1 MKKIIATV
9 LAMVMALALCT
20 VAFADDTYTLV
31 YAENPNE
38 TWKVSTAISVT
49 NASTTTTD
57 GVVSGKVA
65 VYGFSTTIDKASGA
79 CDYTSFV
86 ESSAENAQYILYKNG
101 AHYKYLQGTTTA
113 GAYNYVG
120 TVYTTFGAKCGDMA
134 KVDKVNNPTFFTAN
148 DGATTTNYY
157 VEDSTNGSIYLL
169 VNNELVRVKLAVK
182 GTDYTVNAHK
192 FTKADGA
199 TFTFNTDGTLATA
212 KCATCGA
219 VYTYT
224 KYFAVADAAKDSVA
238 IAAGQLFTGSPVGYL
253 YTNDGT
259 TAGTTTGNTTSPKT
273 FDAGI
278 AMYVGMALTSVAGS
292 AVVIGKKKE
301 F

>member
-20 VAFADDTYTLV
+20 TAFAAEKYELV
-31 YAENPNE
+31 Q
-38 TWKVSTAISVT
+38 ISDPAKEKKEIATVAVT

-57 GVVSGKVA
+57 GVVSGSVA
-65 VYGFSTTIDKASGA
+65 MYTLTGAASV
-79 CDYTSFV
+79 TLTETKFV
-86 ESSAENAQYILYKNG
+86 EASAENATYILYKDG
-101 AHYKYLQGTTTA
+101 AVYKYLVATDNDGK
-113 GAYNYVG
+113 YNYVG
-120 TVYTTFGAKCGDMA
+120 EIYKTFGSKCGEMKKADSV
-134 KVDKVNNPTFFTAN
+134 KDNTFFTAK
-148 DGATTTNYY
+148 DGSKTTNYY
-157 VEDSTNGSIYLL
+157 VETTETSDVVYLL
-169 VNNELVRVKLAVK
+169 VKNEVVKVKLAK
-182 GTDYTVNAHK
+182 KDIDYTVVAHD
-192 FTKADGA
+192 FTKASGA
-199 TFTFNTDGTLATA
+199 TYTFAADGTLATA

-224 KYFAVADAAKDSVA
+224 KYYTVADAAKDSVA
-238 IAAGQLFTGSPVGYL
+238 IAADALYTGSPVGYL
-253 YTNDGT
+253 YTGSAPNPSTDK
-259 TAGTTTGNTTSPKT
+259 NTSPKT

>member
-20 VAFADDTYTLV
+20 VAFAAEKYELV
-31 YAENPNE
+31 SVTAPTVKNE
-38 TWKVSTAISVT
+38 VATVAVT

-57 GVVSGKVA
+57 GVVSGSVTMYTMT
-65 VYGFSTTIDKASGA
+65 YGSGVTVS
-79 CDYTSFV
+79 DNKFI
-86 ESSAENAQYILYKNG
+86 ESSADNATYILYKDG
-101 AHYKYLQGTTTA
+101 AIYKYLVATSNDGK
-113 GAYNYVG
+113 YNYVG
-120 TVYTTFGAKCGDMA
+120 ETYKTFGTKCGDMKKA
-134 KVDKVNNPTFFTAN
+134 DSTKDSTFFTAK
-148 DGATTTNYY
+148 DGSKTTNYY
-157 VEDSTNGSIYLL
+157 VETTETSNVVYLL
-169 VNNELVRVKLAVK
+169 VNNEVVKVKLAVK
-182 GTDYTVNAHK
+182 GIDYTVVAHNFK
-192 FTKADGA
+192 KADGA

-219 VYTYT
+219 VYSYTT
-224 KYFAVADAAKDSVA
+224 KYAVAAAAKDC
-238 IAAGQLFTGSPVGYL
+238 IAVDATTGLPNTITSGYL

-259 TAGTTTGNTTSPKT
+259 TPVTPDNGKDSPKT

>member
-20 VAFADDTYTLV
+20 VAFAAEKYELVQISDTAKEKKEIATV
-31 YAENPNE
+31 A
-38 TWKVSTAISVT
+38 VT

-57 GVVSGKVA
+57 GVVSGSVA
-65 VYGFSTTIDKASGA
+65 MYTLTGA
-79 CDYTSFV
+79 TGVTLTDTKFV
-86 ESSAENAQYILYKNG
+86 DASAENATYILYKDG
-101 AHYKYLQGTTTA
+101 AVYKYLVATDNDGK
-113 GAYNYVG
+113 YNYVG
-120 TVYTTFGAKCGDMA
+120 EIYKTFGSKCGEMKKDDSV
-134 KVDKVNNPTFFTAN
+134 KDKTFFTAK
-148 DGATTTNYY
+148 DGAKTTNYY
-157 VEDSTNGSIYLL
+157 VEDTAGTIYLL
-169 VNNELVRVKLAVK
+169 VNNEVVKVKQAKK
-182 GTDYTVNAHK
+182 GTDYTVVPHD
-192 FTKADGA
+192 FTKASGA
-199 TFTFNTDGTLATA
+199 TYTFAADGTLATA

-224 KYFAVADAAKDSVA
+224 KYYTVADAAKDSVA
-238 IAAGQLFTGSPVGYL
+238 IAANALYTGSPEGYL
-253 YTNDGT
+253 YTGST
-259 TAGTTTGNTTSPKT
+259 TNPSTDKNTKPSPKT

>member
-20 VAFADDTYTLV
+20 VAFAAEKYELVEISDTNKTKKEIATV
-31 YAENPNE
+31 A
-38 TWKVSTAISVT
+38 VT

-57 GVVSGKVA
+57 GVVSGSVA
-65 VYGFSTTIDKASGA
+65 MYTLTGA
-79 CDYTSFV
+79 TGVTLTDTKFV
-86 ESSAENAQYILYKNG
+86 EASAENATYILYKDG
-101 AHYKYLQGTTTA
+101 AVYKYLVATSNDGK
-113 GAYNYVG
+113 YNYVG
-120 TVYTTFGAKCGDMA
+120 EVYNTFGTKCGEMKKTDSA
-134 KVDKVNNPTFFTAN
+134 KEKTFFTAK
-148 DGATTTNYY
+148 DGSKTTNYY
-157 VEDSTNGSIYLL
+157 VETTETSDVVYLL
-169 VNNELVRVKLAVK
+169 VKNEVVKVKLAKK
-182 GTDYTVNAHK
+182 GTDYDYTVVAHD
-192 FTKADGA
+192 FTKASGA
-199 TFTFNTDGTLATA
+199 TYTFAADGTLATA

-224 KYFAVADAAKDSVA
+224 KYYAVADAAKDSVA
-238 IAAGQLFTGSPVGYL
+238 IAANALYTGSPEGYL
-253 YTNDGT
+253 YTGSTPNPTTGT
-259 TAGTTTGNTTSPKT
+259 TNSPKT

>member
-20 VAFADDTYTLV
+20 VAFATEKYEVVD
-31 YAENPNE
+31 
-38 TWKVSTAISVT
+38 VSAPTTKYDVKTVAVT

-57 GVVSGKVA
+57 GVVSGTVT
-65 VYGFSTTIDKASGA
+65 VYTVTLNLNATEQK
-79 CDYTSFV
+79 YV
-86 ESSAENAQYILYKNG
+86 ESSKENATHILYKDG
-101 AHYKYLQGTTTA
+101 AIYKYLLYVTDKNATGK
-113 GAYNYVG
+113 YDYVG
-120 TVYTTFGAKCGDMA
+120 EVYNTFGTKCGDM
-134 KVDKVNNPTFFTAN
+134 KKTDSTKESTFFTAK
-148 DGATTTNYY
+148 DGSKTTNYY
-157 VEDSTNGSIYLL
+157 VESTDGGKWLL
-169 VNNELVRVKLAVK
+169 VNNELVQVKPAEK
-182 GTDYTVNAHK
+182 PTDYTVVSHNFK
-192 FTKADGA
+192 KADGA
-199 TFTFNTDGTLATA
+199 TYTYNTDGTLATA

-219 VYTYT
+219 VYSYTT
-224 KYFAVADAAKDSVA
+224 KYAVAAAAKDCITVD
-238 IAAGQLFTGSPVGYL
+238 QNTGLPSITSGYL

-259 TAGTTTGNTTSPKT
+259 TTPSTGNTTSPKT

>member
-20 VAFADDTYTLV
+20 VAFAAEKYELV
-31 YAENPNE
+31 D
-38 TWKVSTAISVT
+38 VSTPNNKNEVTTVAVT

-57 GVVSGKVA
+57 GVVSGSVA
-65 VYGFSTTIDKASGA
+65 M
-79 CDYTSFV
+79 YTLTGTGLTETKFV
-86 ESSAENAQYILYKNG
+86 EASAENATHILYKDG
-101 AHYKYLQGTTTA
+101 AIYKYLVVTSNDGK
-113 GAYNYVG
+113 YNYVG
-120 TVYTTFGAKCGDMA
+120 EVYNTFGTKCGDMKKTDSA
-134 KVDKVNNPTFFTAN
+134 KEKTFFTAK
-148 DGATTTNYY
+148 DGSKTTNYY
-157 VEDSTNGSIYLL
+157 VETTETSDVVYLL
-169 VNNELVRVKLAVK
+169 VKNEVVKVKLAK
-182 GTDYTVNAHK
+182 KDIDYTVVAHD
-192 FTKADGA
+192 FTKASGA
-199 TFTFNTDGTLATA
+199 TYTFAADGTLATA

-224 KYFAVADAAKDSVA
+224 KYYTVAAAAKDSVA
-238 IAAGQLFTGSPVGYL
+238 IAANALYTGSPVGYL
-253 YTNDGT
+253 YTGSTPNPSTDK
-259 TAGTTTGNTTSPKT
+259 NTSPKT